1 MKNKTFEKL
10 QLKNYIEKTLYQMD
24 KKRIKN

>member
-10 QLKNYIEKTLYQMD
+10 QLKNYIEKTLYQRD